1 MGRKRRKITR
11 PLGERPYKKLF
22 LLATEGDKTE
32 PAYFSLFL
40 DEQSILHI
48 QCLKGKNKSSPPHV
62 LKRIKTFLQAE
73 QLKPS
78 DETWLVVDKDQW
90 TEQQIDQ
97 LYQWTKEN
105 DQYFLALS
113 NPKFEYWLLLH
124 YENGH
129 AVGSSRECTERLKKW
144 IPDYDKKLGNVKISR
159 EQIEAAIHRAKT
171 RDNPPCKDWP
181 KSFGQT
187 TVYRLVE
194 NIRNTSK
201 K

>member
-22 LLATEGDKTE
+22 LLATEGVKTE
-32 PAYFSLFL
+32 PAYFSLFR

-48 QCLKGKNKSSPPHV
+48 RCLKGKNKSSPTHV
-62 LKRIKTFLQAE
+62 LKRIKTFLQNQ

-78 DETWLVVDKDQW
+78 DEAWLVIDKDQW

-97 LYQWTKEN
+97 LYQWTQEN

-124 YENGH
+124 YENGQ

-144 IPDYDKKLGNVKISR
+144 IPDYNKNLDSVKISR
-159 EQIEAAIHRAKT
+159 EQIEAAIQRAKT

-194 NIRNTSK
+194 NIRNTSS
-201 K
+201 

>member
-22 LLATEGDKTE
+22 LLATEGVKTE
-32 PAYFSLFL
+32 PAYFSLFR

-48 QCLKGKNKSSPPHV
+48 QCLKGKNKSSPTHV
-62 LKRIKTFLQAE
+62 LKRIKTFLQNQ

-78 DETWLVVDKDQW
+78 DEAWLVVDKDQW

-97 LYQWTKEN
+97 LYQWTQEN

-124 YENGH
+124 YENGQ

-144 IPDYDKKLGNVKISR
+144 IPDYNKNLDNVKISR
-159 EQIEAAIHRAKT
+159 EQIEAAIQRAKT

-194 NIRNTSK
+194 NIRNTSS
-201 K
+201 